1 MSDCETSNDDCVRGK
16 PPGDNFDPAEQ
27 FSLFRTYFDRK
38 LDSLKKEIIS
48 ETSSEPPVKKKK
60 IGDIVFSSKSN
71 KIQFKY
77 TLLMLMLRK
86 I

>member
-38 LDSLKKEIIS
+38 LDSLKKRNY
-48 ETSSEPPVKKKK
+48 
-60 IGDIVFSSKSN
+60 F
-71 KIQFKY
+71 
-77 TLLMLMLRK
+77 
-86 I
+86 